1 MGFRHGGDAL
11 ARRRVH
17 HVRALQRSRTLRVR
31 DEAHDGRRRH
41 RQLAQGAQ
49 GTNRGVAIGL
59 ICSKHRFTLYGI
71 LYTIYSILYNILYH
85 ILYTMFYILYNI
97 YYTILYYTILYY
109 MLHYTILYYTVL
121 D

>member
-1 MGFRHGGDAL
+1 MLGSRHAACARGLTAAFAAVGFRHGGDAL

-59 ICSKHRFTLYGI
+59 ICSKHRF
-71 LYTIYSILYNILYH
+71 S
-85 ILYTMFYILYNI
+85 F
-97 YYTILYYTILYY
+97 
-109 MLHYTILYYTVL
+109 
-121 D
+121 